1 MTKKY
6 MLSLALEAQRELKKS
21 EDTLEYECGSR
32 VSSCSLS
39 YDVGYWQ
46 GRLDLLKALTL
57 SKKLRGE
64 K

>member
-6 MLSLALEAQRELKKS
+6 LLQLALEAQRELTKS
-21 EDTLEYECGSR
+21 EDILEHECGSR

-46 GRLDLLKALTL
+46 GRLDLIKALTL
-57 SKKLRGE
+57 SKRLRGE